1 MSAEVDFIKRTGAPA
16 QGWLL
21 LGLGMLVFC
30 AALAFWQVR
39 EAQRQQREQQA
50 QAQAE
55 AAEQA
60 RQAAAR
66 PTTPSSDERRAREA
80 MLALRRPWLPT
91 LQAIEDATRD
101 PIYLL
106 GWAIDPS
113 SGRVQLDGEAASFD
127 QALSYAQALDGEPAL
142 SGAQLVSHEQVNDVQ
157 TGRSVVKFTV
167 VTQWRTQ

>member
-1 MSAEVDFIKRTGAPA
+1 VNAAVDFVKRRGPPA

-21 LGLGMLVFC
+21 LGLGALGFC
-30 AALAFWQVR
+30 AALAFWQMR
-39 EAQRQQREQQA
+39 EEQRQQREQQA

-60 RQAAAR
+60 RRTAAR
-66 PTTPSSDERRAREA
+66 PAAPSPDERRARQA
-80 MLALRRPWLPT
+80 MLELRRPWLPT

-101 PIYLL
+101 PVYLL
-106 GWAIDPS
+106 GWAIDPA

-127 QALSYAQALDGEPAL
+127 QALSYAQVLAGEPAL
-142 SGAQLVSHEQVNDVQ
+142 AGAQLVSHEQVNDVQ

-167 VTQWRTQ
+167 VAQWRTQ